1 MYSIFRP
8 LDPTEPLPRELI
20 LDTVRRRRLE
30 LRDLDMRGAFFL
42 PMLLIAFVGL
52 ASLRMPA
59 LLAFGLSALAVTGFH
74 FAVASVR
81 RLTTLHS

>member
-1 MYSIFRP
+1 MHSIFRP

-20 LDTVRRRRLE
+20 LESVRRQRFE

-42 PMLLIAFVGL
+42 PMLLITFVVL

-59 LLAFGLSALAVTGFH
+59 LLAFGLSALAVTGFPL
-74 FAVASVR
+74 AVATVR
-81 RLTTLHS
+81 RFTTFHS